1 VNFKTLSSEAVYK
14 GRVFDVYREE
24 LAYPDGRSFQM
35 DIIQHNGAVVVVPLD
50 QQGRIIFVRQYRH
63 AVGQHLIELP
73 AGTLELGEDPLVC
86 ALREL
91 REETGMAAEE
101 FVPLGEILPAPGYS
115 NEIMHLYFA
124 RQLTP
129 SPLPQDEDEI
139 LEPLKIPVQQAFEMI
154 ASGKIPDAKTQ
165 VALFLAKPYLIH

>member
-73 AGTLELGEDPLVC
+73 AGT
-86 ALREL
+86 
-91 REETGMAAEE
+91 
-101 FVPLGEILPAPGYS
+101 
-115 NEIMHLYFA
+115 
-124 RQLTP
+124 
-129 SPLPQDEDEI
+129 
-139 LEPLKIPVQQAFEMI
+139 
-154 ASGKIPDAKTQ
+154 
-165 VALFLAKPYLIH
+165 